1 MNNRL
6 RLLRKSLNLTQQEFA
21 DRLGVKRNTI
31 ANYETGRNEPVDSVF
46 SLICREFNVNPEW
59 LRDGTGDMNV
69 EKSTFSLDD
78 YANANKLTDL
88 EKEIIRNFMELE
100 PDVRSGIYNFFNKL
114 ASASSNA
121 YNTAPNTPQELEKN
135 FPPINDD
142 DAGANLG

>member
-21 DRLGVKRNTI
+21 DRLSVKRNTI

-46 SLICREFNVNPEW
+46 SLICREFNVNPDW
-59 LRDGTGDMNV
+59 LRNGTGDMHL

-114 ASASSNA
+114 ASAGANA
-121 YNTAPNTPQELEKN
+121 YTNAPNTPQELENN
-135 FPPINDD
+135 FPPIQDESNT
-142 DAGANLG
+142 G